1 MKVIGNILYGL
12 AVILVISTLSIRPA
26 QAQSQPVVDNVFF
39 QTDLRQALEDISAQT
54 DRNIIADPGVQGIVS
69 VTLDQVTLDQAL
81 DLVLAGTPYRV
92 ARQPDYYLVYSP
104 DADSSL
110 FAEISETRLFDLENI
125 DPGSARALLPQPFQN
140 YVRVDEGTGRLA
152 VTAPPELMARI
163 EADLRTLD
171 DQEEQTTT
179 FIALQY
185 VRPENAR
192 ALLPEQLQRYVRVD
206 GTRNTVAIT
215 APSERRAE
223 IVALLRRLDSPRPP
237 AAVDV
242 PDIYRTH
249 IIELQ
254 HATAESVMSLLPEAL
269 GGFVRAD
276 TESNTLAISAPPNM
290 LAGIRQDVSIIDV
303 PRRHVM
309 LDARVVVL
317 ERSDLLDF
325 GTDISWPEIQLG
337 GATGDN
343 IDFPW
348 ELRIGYSPSRQFTNA
363 LSLTLNFLS
372 SQQQA
377 TIVSS
382 PQVLAQDGRPS
393 EIRVTTEEFF
403 EILSENNNNLTT
415 SQLERIET
423 GTILSITPRIGSG
436 SAITL
441 EMNLEVSDVVGRGE
455 NNLPVVSRRT
465 AQSTVALDDGGTAAV
480 AGLMDTRSQ
489 ATASGVPGTTS
500 LPLLGRILGTDSLNH
515 QARQVAI
522 FVTATLVDKDGRQFE
537 TGQSAPPRIRN
548 ISDDQFRAE
557 LSEALNRLQQGGN

>member
-1 MKVIGNILYGL
+1 MNRLGRLLCILTIVLGSS
-12 AVILVISTLSIRPA
+12 ALSVRTA
-26 QAQSQPVVDNVFF
+26 DAQSQLLVDNVFF
-39 QTDLRQALEDISAQT
+39 QTDLNQALEDIAVQT
-54 DRNIIADPGVQGIVS
+54 GENIITDPSVQGIVS
-69 VTLDQVTLDQAL
+69 VTLENVTLDEAL
-81 DLVLAGTPYRV
+81 ELVLAGTPYRV

-110 FAEISETRLFDLENI
+110 FAEISETRLFELENI
-125 DPGSARALLPQPFQN
+125 DPGTARSLLPQPFQN

-179 FIALQY
+179 FIALQF

-192 ALLPEQLQRYVRVD
+192 SLLPEQLQRYVRVD
-206 GTRNTVAIT
+206 ESRNTVAIT
-215 APSERRAE
+215 APGERRAE

-269 GGFVRAD
+269 GSFVRAD
-276 TESNTLAISAPPNM
+276 TQSNTLAISAPPNM
-290 LAGIRQDVSIIDV
+290 LAGIRQDISTIDV

-317 ERSDLLDF
+317 ERTDLLDF

-337 GATGDN
+337 GATSDN

-363 LSLTLNFLS
+363 LSVTLNFLS
-372 SQQQA
+372 SQQEA

-403 EILSENNNNLTT
+403 EILTENNNNLTT

-423 GTILSITPRIGSG
+423 GTILSITPRIGS
-436 SAITL
+436 SSDITL

-465 AQSTVALDDGGTAAV
+465 AQSTIALEDGGTAAV

-489 ATASGVPGTTS
+489 ETASGVPGTTS
-500 LPLLGRILGTDSLNH
+500 LPLLGRLLGTDQLNH

-522 FVTATLVDKDGRQFE
+522 FVTATLVDQHGQRFQ
-537 TGQSAPPRIRN
+537 TGADDPPNIRSV
-548 ISDDQFRAE
+548 SDEQFRSE
-557 LSEALNRLQQGGN
+557 LADALNQLQQGEN

>member
-1 MKVIGNILYGL
+1 MNLIRTILRHL
-12 AVILVISTLSIRPA
+12 VVILIILGPTVPQA
-26 QAQSQPVVDNVFF
+26 QAQSQSIVENVFF

-54 DRNIIADPGVQGIVS
+54 NENIIADPGVQGIVS

-92 ARQPDYYLVYSP
+92 SRQPDYYLVYSP
-104 DADSSL
+104 DADSNL

-163 EADLRTLD
+163 EADLSTLD

-192 ALLPEQLQRYVRVD
+192 ALLPEQLQRFVRVD
-206 GTRNTVAIT
+206 ASRNTVAIT
-215 APSERRAE
+215 APGERRAE

-254 HATAESVMSLLPEAL
+254 HATAESVISLLPEAL
-269 GGFVRAD
+269 GTFVRAD
-276 TESNTLAISAPPNM
+276 TQSNTLAISAPPNM
-290 LAGIRQDVSIIDV
+290 VAGIRQDVSTIDV

-325 GTDISWPEIQLG
+325 GTDISWPEVQLG
-337 GATGDN
+337 GATADN

-372 SQQQA
+372 SQQEA

-403 EILSENNNNLTT
+403 EILTENNNNLTT

-436 SAITL
+436 SDITL
-441 EMNLEVSDVVGRGE
+441 EMNLEVSYVVGRGE

-465 AQSTVALDDGGTAAV
+465 AQSTIALDDGGTAAV

-489 ATASGVPGTTS
+489 ETASGVPGTTS
-500 LPLLGRILGTDSLNH
+500 LPLLGRLLGTDQLNH

-522 FVTATLVDKDGRQFE
+522 FVTATLVDQHGQRFQ
-537 TGQSAPPRIRN
+537 TGADERPSIRSV
-548 ISDDQFRAE
+548 SDEQFRAE
-557 LSEALNRLQQGGN
+557 LTDALNELQQGEN